1 MNYIHIYIIYS
12 LLQPPRIAIET
23 LLEYKDRAAPR
34 IQLIHKNVT
43 ADEDSTKNI
52 INRMIAILVTI
63 DRVHVTLYRGVPSAA
78 VQTQSAMA
86 AVATTARR
94 LASARPGLSLLSRPN
109 NSSAAPTPSTGC
121 PPGCPRTD
129 FTHTPA
135 AVPRV
140 VVVFRPHILRIY
152 FYVTNTLFPGFDLQH
167 NA

>member
-1 MNYIHIYIIYS
+1 V
-12 LLQPPRIAIET
+12 R
-23 LLEYKDRAAPR
+23 R
-34 IQLIHKNVT
+34 IQKYKNLT
-43 ADEDSTKNI
+43 TDEDNKNNI
-52 INRMIAILVTI
+52 INRVIAILVTI
-63 DRVHVTLYRGVPSAA
+63 DCAHVTLYRGVPSAA

-86 AVATTARR
+86 AVATAARR

-135 AVPRV
+135 VPRV

-152 FYVTNTLFPGFDLQH
+152 FYVSITLFPGFNLQH
-167 NA
+167 NAI